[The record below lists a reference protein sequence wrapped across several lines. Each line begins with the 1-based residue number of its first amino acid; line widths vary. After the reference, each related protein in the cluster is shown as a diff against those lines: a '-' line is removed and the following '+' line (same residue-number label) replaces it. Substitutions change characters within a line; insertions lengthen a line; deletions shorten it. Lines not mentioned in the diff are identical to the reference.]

1 MTDGP
6 GAAPDRSPSA
16 LDPALLELTLAEALA
31 TGGDFADVFA
41 EERRTTAFGMED
53 DRLDRLQ
60 LAQERGVGVRVTV
73 GSITGYAF
81 ADGWGEESFRSAAR
95 AARDVA
101 RGDGPTGQAVRL
113 VAVETAA
120 GERPRRPPER
130 ATIEERVALVARANS
145 AARAAGSQVR
155 QVTTRFQD
163 LLQRVVIASSD
174 GILAEDERRIV
185 QLMVA
190 VTAERG
196 GVRQIGRRARGGQTG
211 LELYETST
219 PEEVASEAA
228 ASAISMLDAIPAPAG
243 PMPVIVSNGWGG
255 VLFHEAVGHGL
266 EGDHVERNSSVY
278 VGKLGERVAAPIV
291 TLLDDAT
298 IPLHRGSF
306 RVDDEGVAAQRTAL
320 VVGGILEG
328 YLTDR
333 KSARALGLATS
344 GNGRRQSF
352 QKLPLP
358 RMTNLVVEP
367 GTSSPADIL
376 ADTPSGLYV
385 VSLGGGQVDTT
396 SGQFV
401 FSVTEGYLI
410 EGGRL
415 GPPVR
420 GATLAGD
427 SFSVLARVDAIGD
440 DFALDPGLGTC
451 GKQGQWVAV
460 GVGQPTL
467 RVSELIVGG
476 TASGNGAAS
485 GGG

>member
-1 MTDGP
+1 VTA
-6 GAAPDRSPSA
+6 GARPS
-16 LDPALLELTLAEALA
+16 LDPSLLERILAEALA

-41 EERRTTAFGMED
+41 EDRRATTFGMED
-53 DRLDRLQ
+53 DRIDRLQ
-60 LAQERGVGVRVTV
+60 LTQERGVGVRVVV
-73 GSITGYAF
+73 GAVTGYAF
-81 ADGWGEESFRSAAR
+81 ADGWDEASLVTAAR

-101 RGDGPTGQAVRL
+101 RADGPSGRPVRL
-113 VAVETAA
+113 VAVEARAHDPPARPAEQAA
-120 GERPRRPPER
+120 IRER
-130 ATIEERVALVARANS
+130 AALLERANA
-145 AARAAGSQVR
+145 AARAAGPQVR
-155 QVTTRFQD
+155 QVTTRFTD
-163 LLQRVVIASSD
+163 SVQRVVIASSD

-196 GVRQIGRRARGGQTG
+196 GMRQIGRRARGGQTG
-211 LELYETST
+211 LELFDRFP
-219 PEEVASEAA
+219 PEDLGREAA
-228 ASAISMLDAIPAPAG
+228 EGAITMLDAIPAPAG
-243 PMPVIVSNGWGG
+243 TMPVIMSNGWGG

-266 EGDHVERNSSVY
+266 EADHIERRSSVY
-278 VGKLGERVAAPIV
+278 ADKLGERVAAPIV
-291 TLLDDAT
+291 TLVDDAT
-298 IPLHRGSF
+298 VPRHRGSF
-306 RVDDEGVAAQRTAL
+306 RVDDEGVAGQRTPL

-333 KSARALGLATS
+333 KHARALGLATS

-367 GTSSPADIL
+367 GASAPADIL
-376 ADTPSGLYV
+376 ADTPRGLYV

-401 FSVTEGYLI
+401 FSVTEGHLI
-410 EGGRL
+410 ERGRL

-427 SFSVLARVDAIGD
+427 SFSVLARVDVIGD

-451 GKQGQWVAV
+451 GKQGQRVPV

-467 RVSELIVGG
+467 RVAELIVGG
-476 TASGNGAAS
+476 TANGTNGAGR
-485 GGG
+485 GGENDR

>member
-1 MTDGP
+1 MTTGP
-6 GAAPDRSPSA
+6 SPA
-16 LDPALLELTLAEALA
+16 LDPALVERTLAEALA
-31 TGGDFADVFA
+31 TGGEFADLFA
-41 EERRTTAFGMED
+41 EDKRTTTFGMED

-60 LAQERGVGVRVTV
+60 LAQDRGVGVRVVV
-73 GSITGYAF
+73 GNVTGYAF
-81 ADGWGEESFRSAAR
+81 ADGWGEESLLSAAR

-101 RGDGPTGQAVRL
+101 RGDGPSGQPVRL
-113 VAVETAA
+113 VAVGTAI
-120 GERPRRPPER
+120 GDQPVRPAER
-130 ATIEERVALVARANS
+130 ATILERAALVERANA
-145 AARAAGSQVR
+145 AARAAGPLVR
-155 QVTTRFQD
+155 QVTTRFSD
-163 LLQRVVIASSD
+163 MVQRVVIASSD
-174 GILAEDERRIV
+174 GILATDERRVV

-211 LELYETST
+211 LELYDTFS
-219 PEEVASEAA
+219 PEDLGRDTANG
-228 ASAISMLDAIPAPAG
+228 AISMLDAVPAPAG
-243 PMPVIVSNGWGG
+243 TMPVIVSNGWGG

-266 EGDHVERNSSVY
+266 EADHIERNSSVY
-278 VGKLGERVAAPIV
+278 AGKLGERVAAPIV
-291 TLLDDAT
+291 TLVDDAT

-306 RVDDEGVAAQRTAL
+306 RVDDEGVAGQRTPL

-333 KSARALGLATS
+333 KHARALGLATS

-358 RMTNLVVEP
+358 RMTNLIVEP
-367 GTSSPADIL
+367 GTSTPADIL

-415 GPPVR
+415 GAPVR

-440 DFALDPGLGTC
+440 DFALDPGLGNC

-467 RVSELIVGG
+467 RVAELIVGG
-476 TASGNGAAS
+476 TASGPNGAS

>member
-1 MTDGP
+1 MTT
-6 GAAPDRSPSA
+6 PSRPA
-16 LDPALLELTLAEALA
+16 LDPSLIERTLDEALA
-31 TGGDFADVFA
+31 TGGDFADLFA
-41 EERRTTAFGMED
+41 EDKRTTTFGMED

-60 LAQERGVGVRVTV
+60 LAQDRGVGVRVVV
-73 GSITGYAF
+73 GSVTAYAY
-81 ADGWGEESFRSAAR
+81 ADGWSEESFMTAAR

-101 RGDGPTGQAVRL
+101 RGDGPASQPVRL

-120 GERPRRPPER
+120 GDLPLHPAEDATVLER
-130 ATIEERVALVARANS
+130 AALVERANA
-145 AARAAGSQVR
+145 AARAVGPLVR
-155 QVTTRFQD
+155 QVTTRFSD
-163 LLQRVVIASSD
+163 LVQRVVIASSD

-185 QLMVA
+185 QMMVA

-196 GVRQIGRRARGGQTG
+196 GVRQVGRRARGGQTG
-211 LELYETST
+211 LELYAIFS
-219 PEEVASEAA
+219 PEQVGQEAA
-228 ASAISMLDAIPAPAG
+228 NSAIRMLDAIPAPAG
-243 PMPVIVSNGWGG
+243 PMPVIIGNGWGG

-266 EGDHVERNSSVY
+266 EADHIERKSSVY
-278 VGKLGERVAAPIV
+278 AGKLGEKVAAPIV
-291 TLLDDAT
+291 TLVDDAT
-298 IPLHRGSF
+298 IPFHRGSF
-306 RVDDEGVAAQRTAL
+306 RVDDEGVAGQRTPL

-333 KSARALGLATS
+333 KHARALGLATS

-352 QKLPLP
+352 QKLPIP
-358 RMTNLVVEP
+358 RMSNLVVER
-367 GTSSPADIL
+367 GTSTPAEIL

-401 FSVTEGYLI
+401 FSVTEGYRI
-410 EGGRL
+410 EQGRL

-467 RVSELIVGG
+467 RVTELIVGG
-476 TASGNGAAS
+476 TARGSGATS
-485 GGG
+485 GRG

>member
-1 MTDGP
+1 VTDG
-6 GAAPDRSPSA
+6 RPSV
-16 LDPALLELTLAEALA
+16 DPSLLERVLAEALA

-41 EERRTTAFGMED
+41 EDRRATVFSMED

-60 LAQERGVGVRVTV
+60 LVQERGVGVRVTS
-73 GSITGYAF
+73 GGITGYAY
-81 ADGWGEESFRSAAR
+81 ADGWEESSLIRAAR

-101 RGDGPTGQAVRL
+101 RGTSPAGQTIRL
-113 VAVETAA
+113 VAVHT
-120 GERPRRPPER
+120 GPHPQPTRPAEQVPIDER
-130 ATIEERVALVARANS
+130 AALLERANA
-145 AARAAGSQVR
+145 AARGAGSQVR
-155 QVTTRFQD
+155 QVTTRFTD
-163 LLQRVVIASSD
+163 SVQRVIIASSD

-185 QLMVA
+185 QMMVA

-196 GVRQIGRRARGGQTG
+196 SVRQIGRRARGGQTG
-211 LELYETST
+211 LELFDGL
-219 PEEVASEAA
+219 VAERVGKEAA
-228 ASAISMLDAIPAPAG
+228 EGAIHMLDAIPAPAG
-243 PMPVIVSNGWGG
+243 TMPVIVSNGWGG

-266 EGDHVERNSSVY
+266 EADHIERKSSVY
-278 VGKLGERVAAPIV
+278 EGKLGKRVAAPIV
-291 TLLDDAT
+291 TLVDDAT
-298 IPLHRGSF
+298 IANHRGSY
-306 RVDDEGVAAQRTAL
+306 RVDDEGVAGQRTPL
-320 VVGGILEG
+320 VVDGILEG

-333 KSARALGLATS
+333 KHALALGLATS
-344 GNGRRQSF
+344 GNGRRQNF
-352 QKLPLP
+352 QKLPIP

-367 GTSSPADIL
+367 GTSTAADIL

-410 EGGRL
+410 EQGRL
-415 GPPVR
+415 GAPVR

-427 SFSVLARVDAIGD
+427 SFNVLARVDAIAD

-451 GKQGQWVAV
+451 GKQGQHVPV

-467 RVSELIVGG
+467 RVAELIVGG
-476 TASGNGAAS
+476 TASGARGGN